1 MTTSG
6 IYPFTINNVS
16 ITEPV
21 EFKIKLPYPDIYA
34 YGILE
39 EMSTKMVA
47 LQKAHWEAA
56 LKQENQPI
64 IWQSIAA
71 LEVTYAEEIWDAAWS
86 FTLYNPTIDY
96 NTGYAQDGELGDPI
110 ATYAPEAHTRLYH
123 GIIDVWLYMS
133 SNDYTPGDT
142 ARIIFPDYYTQD
154 LLAGGTVKFTNAHHL
169 A

>member
-1 MTTSG
+1 MTTSE
-6 IYPFTINNVS
+6 IYPFTINNVP

-56 LKQENQPI
+56 LKPENQPI
-64 IWQSIAA
+64 VWQSIAV

-96 NTGYAQDGELGDPI
+96 NTGYAQDGELGEPI
-110 ATYAPEAHTRLYH
+110 ATYAPEVHTCLYQN
-123 GIIDVWLYMS
+123 IINVWLYMRN
-133 SNDYTPGDT
+133 NDCTPGDT
-142 ARIIFPDYYTQD
+142 ARLIFPDYRTQN
-154 LLAGGTVKFTNAHHL
+154 LLDGSTVKFTNTQ
-169 A
+169 

>member
-6 IYPFTINNVS
+6 IYPFTINNVP

-64 IWQSIAA
+64 VWQSIAA
-71 LEVTYAEEIWDAAWS
+71 LEVTYAEEIWDVAWS

-110 ATYAPEAHTRLYH
+110 ATYAPEAHTCLYH

-142 ARIIFPDYYTQD
+142 ARIIFPDYRTRD
-154 LLAGGTVKFTNAHHL
+154 LLSGSTVKFTNTHHL